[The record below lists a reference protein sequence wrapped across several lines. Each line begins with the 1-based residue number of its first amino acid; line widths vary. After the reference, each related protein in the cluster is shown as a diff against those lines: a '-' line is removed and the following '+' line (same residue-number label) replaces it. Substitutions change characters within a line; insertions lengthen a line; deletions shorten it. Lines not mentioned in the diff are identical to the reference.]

1 MDMGLLRRR
10 NALIGKVDT
19 YTMLYPDAYMIAFD
33 CNANTT
39 FQFMY
44 EYKIIRYILDGKEKV
59 LSIGV
64 NGVTPTTSGTH
75 ILYFWLNGSTRL
87 SDKNWSGG
95 PKYLRITGEVTNWHG
110 AFVHNVGDLSRID
123 FTGTTPP
130 YFSSDFGNHL
140 PKISEIRVPI
150 GTKAAYVTALS
161 KAGKD
166 IKNKSSI
173 IIETND
179 FSYNV

>member
-1 MDMGLLRRR
+1 MDMELLRRR

-44 EYKIIRYILDGKEKV
+44 EYKIIRYILDGNERV
-59 LSIGV
+59 LSSGV

-95 PKYLRITGEVTNWHG
+95 PKYLRITDAVTNWHN
-110 AFVHNVGDLSRID
+110 AFVHNVGDLRRID
-123 FTGTTPP
+123 FIRAIPP
-130 YFSSDFGNHL
+130 TMDSNFGNHL

-150 GTKAAYVTALS
+150 GAKAAYVTALS
-161 KAGKD
+161 KAGAG